1 MMGMILPNVFRVG
14 IEMGKHNLLKSA
26 FMASMLATAV
36 AAAPAYALE
45 AKQCGSRSEI
55 LTALK
60 NEGQVEI
67 IGGIRAAIG
76 APRNI
81 FTSNRDGSLGYNVEA
96 GAYDEAG
103 KLCVG
108 AKYTDVRLNS
118 NPGFARPA
126 WASDGRG
133 SPSDLVLDKIER
145 KNNDKVIMGATSLV
159 RDASGNERKGAFIL
173 VTRGDPPPG
182 ISDTSSGSAYVR
194 TANGLGTLIAMG
206 NVEPTANFYALAKRP
221 VQTAAVSI
229 PTPN

>member
-1 MMGMILPNVFRVG
+1 MMNTWVCNVFR
-14 IEMGKHNLLKSA
+14 MGLKMSKHNLLTSA
-26 FMASMLATAV
+26 FMASLLATAV
-36 AAAPAYALE
+36 AASPANALE
-45 AKQCGSRSEI
+45 SKQCGSRAEI
-55 LTALK
+55 LTSLK
-60 NEGQVEI
+60 EEGQVEI
-67 IGGIRAAIG
+67 IGGVRAALG
-76 APRNI
+76 LPRNI
-81 FTSNRDGSLGYNVEA
+81 FTSNRDGSLGYNIEA

-108 AKYTDVRLNS
+108 AKYTDIRLNS

-126 WASDGRG
+126 WASDGPG
-133 SPSDLVLDKIER
+133 SAADLILDKIER

-159 RDASGNERKGAFIL
+159 RDANGSERKGAFIL
-173 VTRGDPPPG
+173 VTRGDPPAEVQA
-182 ISDTSSGSAYVR
+182 TSSGSAYVR